1 MILALNGGG
10 MRGALQVGA
19 LLEFPSQDLC
29 ETFCDGVYGISVGS
43 IIATYVAFGF
53 SAIDICEIFAEWV
66 DVPLAPLTI
75 RSLKNAYSASN
86 GLDDGSIVRD
96 RMRQNFAKR
105 KGVDF
110 DTLRIGDAR
119 IPLHII
125 ATDVENIQSVIFG
138 RSMKVW
144 DAVRSSISLPVVFTP
159 HSIQGRLFIDGG
171 ILCSDISQCIPQQE
185 RARTFFL
192 LTTRSIPSK
201 SLSDVVISGV
211 SSRAVYDI
219 KKRYPDRTCII
230 ADDDTPTMDVWA
242 TPESMTAVVETGRAA
257 MRAFLKDYAGGVVL
271 GPSALIKNSSNVA
284 VLGGPE

>member
-19 LLEFPSQDLC
+19 LLEFPSEDLC
-29 ETFCDGVYGISVGS
+29 ETFCGGVYGISVGS

-53 SAIDICEIFAEWV
+53 SAHDICEIFAEWV
-66 DVPLAPLTI
+66 DVPLAPLTVL
-75 RSLKNAYSASN
+75 SLKNAYSESK
-86 GLDDGSIVRD
+86 GLDDGSIIQE

-105 KGVDF
+105 KGLDF

-125 ATDVENIQSVIFG
+125 ATDVENVQSVIFG
-138 RSMKVW
+138 KSMKVW

-159 HSIQGRLFIDGG
+159 HVIGRKRFIDGG
-171 ILCSDISQCIPQQE
+171 ILCSDIAQCIPAHD
-185 RARTFFL
+185 RARTFFV

-201 SLSDVVISGV
+201 FFSDVVISGV
-211 SSRAVYDI
+211 SSRAVYDT
-219 KKRYPDRTCII
+219 KKRYPDRTCLI

-242 TPESMTAVVETGRAA
+242 TPESVSAVVESGRAA
-257 MRAFLKDYAGGVVL
+257 MREFLRSYPPPGGGGGGGVVL
-271 GPSALIKNSSNVA
+271 GPSALIKNSS
-284 VLGGPE
+284 